1 MKKKIHISIVGL
13 GHIGGSLAASLKKN
27 YGSKISIVG
36 IDKNRSVLNKAKSS
50 KLFDEV
56 ATLKKSQQVINSEIV
71 FISSGIQ
78 SIPELFLQLGKINFK
93 EKIIVTDVGSVKT
106 EIFTAALKL
115 LPETI
120 DFVGAHPIAGTEK
133 IGFDN
138 LVEGLF
144 KDKPVFISGTRASK
158 KSINFISDLWKSL
171 GANVFFVSPEKHD
184 KIFALLSHMPHVLA
198 FGLKSTTNKKLS
210 VKEIVKYGGTSYKDY
225 SRISKSSD
233 DLWSEIFLSNRKNL
247 ISGIKDFKKFLD
259 KLEKALKT
267 SSKDNV
273 KKHLKS

>member
-1 MKKKIHISIVGL
+1 MKKKLHISIVGL

-36 IDKNRSVLNKAKSS
+36 IDKNKNTLKKARSS
-50 KLFDEV
+50 KLFVEV
-56 ATLKKSQQVINSEIV
+56 ATLNKSQQVINSEII

-93 EKIIVTDVGSVKT
+93 EKIIITDVGSVKT
-106 EIFTAALKL
+106 EIFSAALKL
-115 LPETI
+115 LPKTI
-120 DFVGAHPIAGTEK
+120 DFVGGHPIAGTEK

-144 KDKPVFISGTRASK
+144 KNKPVFISGTRASK
-158 KSINFISDLWKSL
+158 KSINVIANLWKVL

-198 FGLKSTTNKKLS
+198 FGLKNTTNKKLS
-210 VKEIVKYGGTSYKDY
+210 TKEILKYGGTSYKDY
-225 SRISKSSD
+225 SRISKSSE

-247 ISGIKDFKKFLD
+247 VAGIRDFKKFLD
-259 KLEKALKT
+259 KLEKALKS
-267 SSKDNV
+267 SSKENI
-273 KKHLKS
+273 KKYLKS